1 VRDAARGVLDSELTQ
16 ADAHVPNAAMLQAQW
31 GGMVWPA
38 TKKAE
43 HDPAT
48 GIAHEILERVGRA
61 SVTVP
66 SGFVRSF
73 VACSEWPVA

>member
-1 VRDAARGVLDSELTQ
+1 MRHVVRGVLDSELTQ
-16 ADAHVPNAAMLQAQW
+16 ADAHIPNAAVLQAQW
-31 GGMVWPA
+31 KGMVWPA
-38 TKKAE
+38 AEKAE

-48 GIAHEILERVGRA
+48 GIAHEVLERVGRA

-73 VACSEWPVA
+73 VACPGWPVA